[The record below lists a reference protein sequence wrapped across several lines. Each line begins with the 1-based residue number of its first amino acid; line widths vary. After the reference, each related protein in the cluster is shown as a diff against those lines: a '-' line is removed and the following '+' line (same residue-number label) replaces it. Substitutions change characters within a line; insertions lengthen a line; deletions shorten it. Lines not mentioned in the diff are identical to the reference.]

1 MKDKVFYGKGMQTL
15 KKEDEE
21 LYKTIVDLNENVWNG
36 KALDYKTQK
45 LIAIGIAA
53 SNNDNGSIKKQMTSA
68 KKELNVTKDEVF
80 DVLKIVLLT
89 SGMPPFTNSVRILNE
104 VYNE

>member
-1 MKDKVFYGKGMQTL
+1 MKDNVFYGKGMQTL

-21 LYKTIVDLNENVWNG
+21 LYQTIVSLNENIWNG
-36 KALDYKTQK
+36 KTLDYKTQK

-53 SNNDNGSIKKQMTSA
+53 SNNDNSSIKKQITSA
-68 KKELNVTKDEVF
+68 KKELNITKEEVF
-80 DVLKIVLLT
+80 DALKVVLLT
-89 SGMPPFTNSVRILNE
+89 SGMPPFSNSIRILNE